1 MATEAQMM
9 AALAESMDDMDQLVA
24 DIKTMIYG
32 ESGNGK
38 TVLGMQILQK
48 FTPPDKTIIF
58 VDTARGW
65 VSLNNHPELKM
76 RTKRMQYKGLTQI
89 ELLMKAIN
97 EKRPGFDNVGGLQFD
112 EFSSIQ
118 VRDTHVVMVGR
129 GEAKGEFAAPTQ
141 PDMGVTTARLI
152 RSFTPILESN
162 LNVVL
167 TSHIR
172 EDELKIGSHATGR
185 MVTRPALMP
194 QLSGTIRGMVHEV
207 LYIQADTKAAV
218 GGVPSYARTLQVMP
232 TQKIVAKTRV
242 GGLTPTVTPAA
253 YLKAL
258 SEWVEGSRPSAP
270 AMVDDISSDDVAVPS
285 NSAAIEIED

>member
-9 AALAESMDDMDQLVA
+9 EALADSMDDMSQLVA

-38 TVLGMQILQK
+38 TVLGMQILQE
-48 FTPPDKTIIF
+48 FTPPDKTILF

-65 VSLNNHPELKM
+65 VSLNNHPELK
-76 RTKRMQYKGLTQI
+76 RRAKRMQFKGLSQI
-89 ELLMKAIN
+89 DLLMKAIQ
-97 EKRPGFDNVGGLQFD
+97 EGRPGFENIGGLQFD
-112 EFSSIQ
+112 EFSGIQ
-118 VRDTHVVMVGR
+118 VRDTHVVMKGR
-129 GEAKGEFAAPTQ
+129 GESTGEFAAPTQ

-152 RSFTPILESN
+152 RTFTPIMESE

-207 LYIQADTKAAV
+207 IYISADTKAPV
-218 GGVPSYARTLQVMP
+218 GGKPSYARTLQVMP
-232 TQKIVAKTRV
+232 TTKVVAKTRV
-242 GGLTPTVTPAA
+242 GGLTPTVSPAT
-253 YLKAL
+253 YMKAL
-258 SEWVEGSRPSAP
+258 HEWVEGSRPSAP
-270 AMVDDISSDDVAVPS
+270 AMVDDISTDAVVVPS
-285 NSAAIEIED
+285 ESAAIEIKD